1 MGIHGFSGD
10 RASQD
15 EPGAAWAITRA
26 TGLKDASS
34 SDGAMQSRLSI
45 FSALAG
51 SRNFPR
57 VTEIT
62 PCPERIRTIRVAPCL
77 VRSVAVTRQPDGKPC
92 RSKRSL
98 LLANRKASAARP
110 IQANQWTLSRFEIP
124 AWMAISSFATVD
136 QTMATTSTHP
146 PRPPHLPHPFAGR
159 NQGSVFRSNGPPWLT
174 RPANP
179 GPTTP
184 HTLLTAPGCHE

>member
-10 RASQD
+10 RASQSVSS
-15 EPGAAWAITRA
+15 ATWVKTWA
-26 TGLKDASS
+26 TGPKDASS
-34 SDGAMQSRLSI
+34 SAGAMQSRLSI
-45 FSALAG
+45 CSALAG
-51 SRNFPR
+51 GRNFPR

-62 PCPERIRTIRVAPCL
+62 PRPERIRTMRLAPCL

-92 RSKRSL
+92 RSTRSAL
-98 LLANRKASAARP
+98 LPNRKASAARP
-110 IQANQWTLSRFEIP
+110 IQVNQRTLSRFEIP

-136 QTMATTSTHP
+136 QTTATTSTHH
-146 PRPPHLPHPFAGR
+146 PRPPHPFAGR

-174 RPANP
+174 RPAKP

-184 HTLLTAPGCHE
+184 HTSQTAPGCHE

>member
-1 MGIHGFSGD
+1 LGIHGFSGD
-10 RASQD
+10 RASQSV
-15 EPGAAWAITRA
+15 PATAWVNTWT
-26 TGLKDASS
+26 TGPKDASS
-34 SDGAMQSRLSI
+34 SDGAMQSWLRI
-45 FSALAG
+45 CSALAG
-51 SRNFPR
+51 SRNSPR

-62 PCPERIRTIRVAPCL
+62 LRPERIRTIRVAPCL

-98 LLANRKASAARP
+98 LLANRKASAAHP

-124 AWMAISSFATVD
+124 AWMVISSFATVD

-146 PRPPHLPHPFAGR
+146 PRPPHSFAGR
-159 NQGSVFRSNGPPWLT
+159 NQGSVFRSNGLLWLT

-179 GPTTP
+179 GPTLRI
-184 HTLLTAPGCHE
+184 HR